1 MRRKLLPSANE
12 QVSGSSPLF
21 DSLFYEVSQDKR
33 GEKRRPQVIWKARR
47 YHHDPNNYSHTIP
60 SLRGKTAS
68 EMEEVLGEEEALF
81 RGNLLNQSILLYPP
95 HGHFYLLARR

>member
-1 MRRKLLPSANE
+1 VRRKLLPSAIE

-21 DSLFYEVSQDKR
+21 DSLFHDILQDKR
-33 GEKRRPQVIWKARR
+33 GEKRRAQVIREARR
-47 YHHDPNNYSHTIP
+47 YHDYPNNYSHNVP

-68 EMEEVLGEEEALF
+68 ELEEVLGEEEALF
-81 RGNLLNQSILLYPP
+81 RGNLLNQSSLLYPP